1 MNILDK
7 IIAHK
12 IEEVTARKASYS
24 IASLEKSHYFNAPT
38 VSLKDF
44 LLRPDQSG
52 IIAEFK
58 RHSPS
63 QGDINTHS
71 SVAVVTRGY
80 ASAGASGLSVLTDE
94 RFFKGKNEDLT
105 EARQFNEIPILR
117 KDFVIDEYQILE
129 AKSIGASAILLIAAC
144 LSQRKLGELAT
155 FAKSLGLDVLMEVH
169 SEEELKKLHQN
180 IDIVGVNN
188 RDLTTFEV
196 NLKTSID
203 LFDVIP
209 NNFVKISESGISH
222 PQSIIQL
229 KEVGFQGFLIGEAFM
244 KTENPMKSCQA
255 FIREIMN
262 VSV

>member
-12 IEEVTARKASYS
+12 IGEVTAKKEAFP
-24 IASLEKSHYFNAPT
+24 IIQLEKSRYFNEPT
-38 VSLKDF
+38 SSLKDY
-44 LLRPDQSG
+44 LLRPDKSG

-63 QGDINTHS
+63 KGDINTHS
-71 SVAVVTRGY
+71 SAAIVTRGY
-80 ASAGASGLSVLTDE
+80 ASAGASGLSVLTDN
-94 RFFKGKNEDLT
+94 RFFKGTNEDLT
-105 EARQFNEIPILR
+105 EARQFNETPILR

-129 AKSIGASAILLIAAC
+129 AKSIGASAILLIAEC
-144 LSQRKLGELAT
+144 LSQKKLGELAT
-155 FAKSLGLDVLMEVH
+155 FAKSLGLGVLMEIH
-169 SEEELKKLHQN
+169 SEKELEKLHKN

-196 NLKTSID
+196 NIQTSID
-203 LFDVIP
+203 LFNVIP
-209 NNFVKISESGISH
+209 DDFVKISESGISN

-244 KTENPMKSCQA
+244 KTKAPVKACQA
-255 FIREIMN
+255 FIQAIMD
-262 VSV
+262 VPV